1 MPQVPANSADAPV
14 RTTCSA
20 GVTLAAVGRARPTA
34 GLNLGPFYPLHH
46 AADADAQLWRGDCL
60 PPGVPTLHFHV
71 RVTTR
76 ERSPVAGACVELW
89 HADHAGR
96 YPHPSSGDA
105 DAALPG
111 FTGYGIARTDGDG
124 RCQFDT
130 LLPGAYRAE
139 GKQRARH
146 LHVQISG
153 RFDRLVTQVFLP
165 DDALRHE
172 DRWYRAASRPESLL
186 ARIEP
191 GAEAVVELHWTAV
204 LARG

>member
-1 MPQVPANSADAPV
+1 M
-14 RTTCSA
+14 RTTSV
-20 GVTLAAVGRARPTA
+20 GVTLAADGRARLTP
-34 GLNLGPFYPLHH
+34 GLILGPFYPLQHP
-46 AADADAQLWRGDCL
+46 ADANARLWRGNCL
-60 PPGVPTLHFHV
+60 PQGVPALQFRV
-71 RVTTR
+71 RVATR
-76 ERSPVAGACVELW
+76 DWSPVDGACVELW
-89 HADHAGR
+89 HADHAGH

-105 DAALPG
+105 DAVLPG
-111 FTGYGIARTDGDG
+111 FTGYGIARTDAEG
-124 RCQFDT
+124 RCEFDT

-139 GKQRARH
+139 GTQRARH

-165 DDALRHE
+165 DDALRQD
-172 DRWYRAASRPESLL
+172 DRWYRAAARPESLL